1 MKVTRKRAG
10 HTLSRAGASV
20 ALLLAASVG
29 YPQSPGMAHL
39 LPGAGNAAGR
49 DAAPRNERERYSQ
62 DEARARAGK
71 YRAERDM
78 GNRPHAS
85 PNDKLSPDE
94 RRKLRQ
100 NLYELGREMYQGG

>member
-1 MKVTRKRAG
+1 
-10 HTLSRAGASV
+10 
-20 ALLLAASVG
+20 
-29 YPQSPGMAHL
+29 MAHL
-39 LPGAGNAAGR
+39 FPGAGKPAGR
-49 DAAPRNERERYSQ
+49 ETAPRNERERYSQ

-71 YRAERDM
+71 TRGERGM
-78 GNRPHAS
+78 NERLPHAF